1 MIFIHKHGHRIIES
15 ELTIIVGKLIYI
27 ISLNVNTPTLIK
39 TEPGFGLK
47 CICLKSLKSHSYLKL
62 G

>member
-1 MIFIHKHGHRIIES
+1 MDTESQS

-27 ISLNVNTPTLIK
+27 ISLNVITPILIK

-47 CICLKSLKSHSYLKL
+47 CICLKSLKSHSYLKV